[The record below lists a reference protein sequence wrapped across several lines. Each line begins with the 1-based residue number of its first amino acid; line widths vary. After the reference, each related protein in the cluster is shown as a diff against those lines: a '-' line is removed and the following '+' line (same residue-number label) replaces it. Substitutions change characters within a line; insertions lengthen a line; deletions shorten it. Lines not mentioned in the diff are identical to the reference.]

1 MSQVPVVYVVDDD
14 PSVAKALE
22 RLFRVAGFR
31 LASFATALAFLEQPS
46 VGSPS
51 CLILDI
57 QLPDLNGLDLQRE
70 LQDRDWILPIV
81 FITGHGNVPMAVQA
95 MRAGAV
101 HFLPKPFD
109 NRELLAAVRQ
119 ALEREGLQ
127 LARQQEGKRIK
138 LLMDSLTPRERQVF
152 LLVAAGMANKNIATH
167 LGVCLQTVKLHR
179 GHVMEKL
186 RLDSVAALVQ
196 LAEKARTYLPDLAA
210 TTWTKV

>member
-14 PSVAKALE
+14 PSVAGALE

-31 LASFATALAFLEQPS
+31 LVSFATAGAFLDQQSLE
-46 VGSPS
+46 SPS
-51 CLILDI
+51 CLVLDV

-70 LQDRDWILPIV
+70 LKDRGWTLPIV
-81 FITGHGNVPMAVQA
+81 FITGHGNVPMAVEA

-109 NRELLAAVRQ
+109 NRELLEAVRK
-119 ALEREGLQ
+119 AHEREVQ
-127 LARQQEGKRIK
+127 ELARQQESNRIK
-138 LLMDSLTPRERQVF
+138 LLVGTLTPRERQVF
-152 LLVAAGMANKNIATH
+152 LLVAAGMANKNIATR

-186 RLDSVAALVQ
+186 QVDSIADIVQ
-196 LAEKARTYLPDLAA
+196 LAEKATRFLPDLTA
-210 TTWTKV
+210 TT

>member
-1 MSQVPVVYVVDDD
+1 MSPGQVVYVVDDD
-14 PSVAKALE
+14 PSVARALE

-31 LASFATALAFLEQPS
+31 LASFATARTFLDQQSLES
-46 VGSPS
+46 LS
-51 CLILDI
+51 CLVLDV

-70 LQDRDWILPIV
+70 LQDRGWTLPIV

-119 ALEREGLQ
+119 ALEREGQELVR
-127 LARQQEGKRIK
+127 RQECKRIK
-138 LLMDSLTPRERQVF
+138 LLVESLTPRERQVF
-152 LLVAAGMANKNIATH
+152 LLVAAGLANKNIATR
-167 LGVCLQTVKLHR
+167 LGVSLQTVKLHR

-186 RLDSVAALVQ
+186 RLDSVADLVQ
-196 LAEKARTYLPDLAA
+196 LAEKARAVLPDLAA
-210 TTWTKV
+210 TT